1 MASWHWGNNINSD
14 ICSDRLYRLQAF
26 SCLLIF
32 KWFSTLCIGSQDP
45 YVPKG
50 WGCIQFR
57 LSVLSCFFFW
67 LVVSQ
72 PRRFLWP
79 STDGYRGA
87 KVASSMRHA
96 EEKQKSAAAVQARIA
111 LWLPWTTL
119 HAWDLWIY
127 ELWAEGRV
135 RHESEMLEWAMDNK
149 NQHCSMFD
157 VDWWKNPQHSIFC
170 WGTKNMQN
178 TILNSARVAEWL
190 LRFLVLCSSSTSNF
204 I

>member
-1 MASWHWGNNINSD
+1 MSPHFFQVIFDSVHRKPWPIRAKRLGLHPIQVIQYIIIYNNI
-14 ICSDRLYRLQAF
+14 IQVIQLY
-26 SCLLIF
+26 IF
-32 KWFSTLCIGSQDP
+32 YHVI
-45 YVPKG
+45 
-50 WGCIQFR
+50 
-57 LSVLSCFFFW
+57 FW
-67 LVVSQ
+67 LVASQ

-96 EEKQKSAAAVQARIA
+96 EEKQTSAAAVQSRIA

-119 HAWDLWIY
+119 HAWDLWMN

-149 NQHCSMFD
+149 NQNCTMFD

-190 LRFLVLCSSSTSNF
+190 LRFLVLCSSSTSKF